1 MRVVYFFGRRGL
13 YRDSAWLIFGEKP
26 WQRRGGGGME
36 KIKKRIELREIIG
49 LKEMTGVKERIRL
62 KG

>member
-1 MRVVYFFGRRGL
+1 MEEEDFTGIVHGL
-13 YRDSAWLIFGEKP
+13 FLEKSLGKG
-26 WQRRGGGGME
+26 GGGGME